1 MTDVSFGRIEKLPP
15 YLFAEIDQ
23 MKLEARRR
31 GEDIID
37 LGMGNPDLPAPPP
50 VVEKLIEAA
59 QNPKNH
65 RYSASRGIYKL
76 RVEISR
82 WYKRHYDVEI
92 DPESEAI
99 VTIGSK
105 EGLSHL
111 ILAMIEPGDVVLVPN
126 PAYPIHTYAVI
137 IAGGDLR
144 SVPLTE
150 DEEEF
155 LGGLRDALKL
165 VWPRPKLLILNFP
178 NNPTTRT
185 VSLDF
190 FQKVVEF
197 ARENGIFI
205 IHDLAYAD
213 LVFDGY
219 KAPSILQVPGAK
231 EVAVEFYTLSKGYNM
246 AGWRVGF
253 AVGNK
258 KMIHALARLKSYFDY
273 GIFQPIQIAAIIALR
288 DGDPYVEK
296 TRLIYQSRRD
306 VLVEGLCR
314 IGWKVEKPKAT
325 MFVWAPIPEPFR
337 KMGSLQFSK
346 LLLQEAKVAVS
357 PGIGFG
363 EYGEGHVRFAL
374 VENEH
379 RIKQAIRGIRRLFW
393 KWGLVS
399 D

>member
-165 VWPRPKLLILNFP
+165 GWPRPKLLILNFP